1 MDQVCSGISFAS
13 MPTTYITGTTVTA
26 VTYNPTS
33 VTAPTYTRGTT
44 TLTATLFSVLNNSP
58 ISTHRGTPAVGSG
71 TTRYTFSGLAGN
83 WINPSAVTSAAAAT
97 PSATLVANS
106 PGTLSSATDPI
117 LVTVYTYLTSTN
129 IPGTT
134 KLMINPNPAAS
145 VTGQVTDAKESVS
158 MDLMYSLKY
167 EFCYWAK
174 AYKVVLGDYITVQ
187 NNTSL
192 TTANKTEMSRQII
205 NQLNSI
211 NLRLSDLTMIAGYI
225 GTKQSTEISGL
236 NTNVNTY
243 ITDITTQTS
252 SLQAQS
258 SMLSSSDVKSKLRSR
273 MLQYSEEKNAYA
285 NQLLA
290 TYGCANLIAL
300 GLLFYIYRS

>member
-1 MDQVCSGISFAS
+1 V
-13 MPTTYITGTTVTA
+13 GT
-26 VTYNPTS
+26 
-33 VTAPTYTRGTT
+33 
-44 TLTATLFSVLNNSP
+44 
-58 ISTHRGTPAVGSG
+58 G
-71 TTRYTFSGLAGN
+71 TTRYTFSGLTGN
-83 WINPSAVTSAAAAT
+83 WINPSAVAAAAT
-97 PSATLVANS
+97 ATTPVTLNANS
-106 PGTLSSATDPI
+106 PNTLSTTDPI
-117 LVTVYTYLTSTN
+117 LVAVYTYLTTTTV
-129 IPGTT
+129 PGTT

-145 VTGQVTDAKESVS
+145 ITGQVTDAKESVS

-174 AYKVVLGDYITVQ
+174 AYKIVLGDYITVQ
-187 NNTSL
+187 NSTSL
-192 TTANKTEMSRQII
+192 STTNKTEMSRQII

-225 GTKQSTEISGL
+225 GTKQSTDISGL

-273 MLQYSEEKNAYA
+273 MLQYTEEKNAYA